1 MGPLTLP
8 RPSPGRVP
16 GGRGIPR
23 PAPRSWQQPT
33 RTPPVR
39 FTRFPLLGPL
49 LAAFLCV
56 TILACSDDAETPPD
70 FEAPAAITNL
80 TAGFVRADSVALRWT
95 APGDDGTR
103 GQAAG
108 YEVRF
113 ARRILTEANFDST
126 GTVIAEPPAQIAGAS
141 ESLTVGGLGG
151 PGRVWFA
158 LRTRDEIPNWSGVSN
173 ILRVEIPVGDT
184 IPPAAIT
191 TLGTTGFPGATSVT
205 LTWIAPGDDDDDGQ
219 AHHYEIRQHG
229 ERFDEDAWD
238 STGVLV
244 AEPPAGEAG
253 SIESLRIDGLAPE
266 TVYYFGIR
274 TYDESGNRS
283 LISNQPP
290 IRTASLDPTP
300 PAAADDLRA
309 RLDGLYDVV
318 LTWTATADD
327 GRTGAPAFAYDL
339 RSAASMEA
347 LEDWANAERVAVS
360 PPSAPGTTDTARL
373 VGLPARTRYAFA
385 LEILDDS
392 GNRSARSNVVVITT
406 SDSSCVVRPDSTG
419 DYPTIGAALA
429 LGGGCDIVLE
439 GGVYRGAGNG
449 DWPASAT
456 RRIRSATGDPGDCV
470 VDFEGRAVTFPPAL
484 AVTGITF
491 RNAARVLL
499 QAADTSGFVL
509 AAESCAFDGMAF
521 DSEQPVERGP
531 VARFVDCE
539 FRRGTV
545 SPLLDLGEIEALRCD
560 FLQNRAR
567 LAIAYRS
574 EWIDC
579 VFSENAAP
587 SGALLRS
594 FNDLQGP
601 NRFLVRGCRFLGNE
615 SPMLSPQNGLL
626 EVEDCLF
633 SRNLESCVFLVGAS
647 TARIVG
653 STFVRNERSAGSCL
667 RSDDRQP
674 TVEILRSILVGN
686 EVGPILDL
694 GFDFTLSVACTD
706 VYGNERGDWSG
717 PLQGL
722 DGANGNLSLD
732 PLFCAWADDDYRLRP
747 ESPCAPA
754 QQPECGRSGAFD
766 PDCQP

>member
-1 MGPLTLP
+1 MARRIAKLRL
-8 RPSPGRVP
+8 
-16 GGRGIPR
+16 
-23 PAPRSWQQPT
+23 
-33 RTPPVR
+33 
-39 FTRFPLLGPL
+39 LLGTL
-49 LAAFLCV
+49 LSIAV
-56 TILACSDDAETPPD
+56 LACGDDAETPPD
-70 FEAPAAITNL
+70 FEAPGVVADLAAV
-80 TAGFVRADSVALRWT
+80 AVGADSVTLRWT

-103 GQAAG
+103 GQAAA

-113 ARRILTEANFDST
+113 ARRLLDESNFDST
-126 GTVIAEPPAQIAGAS
+126 GTVLAEPSARTAGAS

-151 PGRVWFA
+151 PGRAWFA
-158 LRTRDEIPNWSGVSN
+158 LRTRDEVPNWSAISN
-173 ILRVEIPVGDT
+173 VLRLEIPAADT
-184 IPPAAIT
+184 IPPGAIT

-205 LTWIAPGDDDDDGQ
+205 LTWIAPGDDGENGL

-229 ERFDEDAWD
+229 ERLTEEDWD
-238 STGVLV
+238 TTGVKV
-244 AEPPAGEAG
+244 AEPTAGEPG
-253 SIESLRIDGLAPE
+253 SVESLGIDGLTPE
-266 TVYYFGIR
+266 TTYYFGIR

-283 LISNQPP
+283 AISNQPP

-300 PAAADDLRA
+300 PAAVDDLGA
-309 RLDGLYDVV
+309 RLDGLYDIV

-327 GRTGAPAFAYDL
+327 GRLGTPAFAYDL
-339 RSAASMEA
+339 RSAASAEA
-347 LEDWANAERVAVS
+347 LEDWANATRVAAP
-360 PPSAPGTTDTARL
+360 PPSAPGATDTIRL
-373 VGLPARTRYAFA
+373 TGLPARTRYAFA
-385 LEILDDS
+385 LEVLDDS
-392 GNRSARSNVVVITT
+392 GNRSVRSNVALVTT

-439 GGVYRGAGNG
+439 GGVYRGEGHGA
-449 DWPASAT
+449 WPASTT
-456 RRIRSATGDPGDCV
+456 RRIRSATGEPGDCV
-470 VDFEGRAVTFPPAL
+470 IDFEGRTVTFPPAL
-484 AVTGITF
+484 SVTGITF
-491 RNAARVLL
+491 RNAPRVLL

-509 AAESCAFDGMAF
+509 AAEDCAFDGMAF
-521 DSEQPVERGP
+521 DSEQPVARGP

-545 SPLLDLGEIEALRCD
+545 SPILDLGEIEAVRCD

-579 VFSENAAP
+579 VFSENVAP

-615 SPMLSPQNGLL
+615 SPMLSPQNGVL

-633 SRNLESCVFLVGAS
+633 SRNLESCVFLVGTS
-647 TARIVG
+647 TVRIVG
-653 STFVRNERSAGSCL
+653 STFVRNEGASGSCL

-674 TVEILRSILVGN
+674 TVEILRSLLVGN
-686 EVGPILDL
+686 DVGPILDL
-694 GFDFTLSVACTD
+694 GFDYTLSVDCTD
-706 VYGNERGDWSG
+706 VYGNERGDWVG
-717 PLQGL
+717 PLRGR
-722 DGANGNLSLD
+722 DGANGNLSVD
-732 PLFCAWADDDYRLRP
+732 PLFCGWADDDYRLRP

-766 PDCQP
+766 PGCEP